1 MTTDLTSRID
11 QLPPGVALHALTV
24 LRGELTGDDVA
35 LRRAREDA
43 PHAALAALAAAF
55 PDVAPTATD
64 SAALAKQ
71 TLTLVARDASE
82 ERRALVEQALTA
94 PTSKETLATPMEA
107 AMLVSFVVLAM
118 KSQFE
123 AGYDKKKGFYFLCLL
138 RQICGRVRARGD
150 GQAHETARSGWCRT
164 SGTRRLFWSP
174 ISLSC

>member
-35 LRRAREDA
+35 LRRALEDD
-43 PHAALAALAAAF
+43 PDAALAALAAAF

-71 TLTLVARDASE
+71 TLALVARDASE

-123 AGYDKKKGFYFLCLL
+123 VGYDKKKGFYFNVRKGASTDSLVKSVMSGLL
-138 RQICGRVRARGD
+138 G
-150 GQAHETARSGWCRT
+150 
-164 SGTRRLFWSP
+164 LFGK
-174 ISLSC
+174 